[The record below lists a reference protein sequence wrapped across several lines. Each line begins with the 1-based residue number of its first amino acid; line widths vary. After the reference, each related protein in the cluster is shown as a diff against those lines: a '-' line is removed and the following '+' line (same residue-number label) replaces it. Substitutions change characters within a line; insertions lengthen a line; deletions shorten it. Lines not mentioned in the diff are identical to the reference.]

1 MDDSSIKRIAADHE
15 TAEEWRIRQVTR
27 IEATLEGCSEHRT
40 GRDLVD
46 WVASTQAAA
55 TVA

>member
-1 MDDSSIKRIAADHE
+1 MDDSSTSRMASDYE

-40 GRDLVD
+40 GRDLLD
-46 WVASTQAAA
+46 WVASARATAA
-55 TVA
+55 VA